1 MMSWGDE
8 NPNGSVCSFLQSK
21 RQNKK
26 TMPPQNVRRDPR
38 IELINEVTYEVK
50 HSEVKAASTDVSRSG
65 IFIQTMN
72 PLSVGEQVKLS
83 IRFVNGERS
92 YRAVGVVRHSLKW
105 VGMGLEFTHLHP
117 EARKLIDSLA
127 HVEMSEDPGYSL

>member
-1 MMSWGDE
+1 
-8 NPNGSVCSFLQSK
+8 
-21 RQNKK
+21 
-26 TMPPQNVRRDPR
+26 MPPRNARRDPR
-38 IELINEVTYEVK
+38 VELVNEVTYEVNR
-50 HSEVKAASTDVSRSG
+50 SEIRAESTDVSRSG

-83 IRFVNGERS
+83 IRFAHGDRS

-117 EARKLIDSLA
+117 EAKKLIDS
-127 HVEMSEDPGYSL
+127 MSSVTMPGEPGYSL

>member
-1 MMSWGDE
+1 M
-8 NPNGSVCSFLQSK
+8 
-21 RQNKK
+21 
-26 TMPPQNVRRDPR
+26 
-38 IELINEVTYEVK
+38 NEVTYEVNR
-50 HSEVKAASTDVSRSG
+50 SEIRAESTDVSRNG

-83 IRFVNGERS
+83 IRFPSGERS

-117 EARKLIDSLA
+117 EAIKLIDSLSR
-127 HVEMSEDPGYSL
+127 VKMPGDPGYSL